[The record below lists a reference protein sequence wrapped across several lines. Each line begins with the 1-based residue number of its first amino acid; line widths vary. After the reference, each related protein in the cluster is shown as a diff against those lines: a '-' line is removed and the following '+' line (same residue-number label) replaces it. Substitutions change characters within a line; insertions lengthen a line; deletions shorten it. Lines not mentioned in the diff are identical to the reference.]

1 MDPTSKNNIPKK
13 KLRSGFTTGSAA
25 TAAAT
30 ASAMLLVGDDLPD
43 DRIIPVQTPGGE
55 QLRLEIDTIEPLERG
70 YRCCVVKDGG
80 DDPDVT
86 TGLSV
91 CAVVT
96 LNDDRGVVTFHAGQG
111 VGIVT
116 LPGLKI
122 PPGEPAINPVPR
134 EMIRRAITPFL
145 SERHGFSVELSV
157 PGGDEVAHRTF
168 NPRLGIEGGISII
181 GTTGI
186 VRPMSEEAWKDS
198 LAEELHVA
206 RAAGRSDSIILS
218 FGNQSELSI
227 LRHEEIC
234 VDAEGNPIRSVMCS
248 NFVGFMLQKAAE
260 CGFKR
265 VIISGPLGKIIKV
278 SAGIFYTHSH
288 VADAR
293 NELVVANAALLGVSL
308 ETLNRLTDCRT
319 TDAALDILATQSLD
333 KSFSRRIADKAKNRI
348 MRFEGLGLLAD
359 VFMTDGTG
367 ELLWTTLRIH
377 E

>member
-1 MDPTSKNNIPKK
+1 MNPISENNVDNKN
-13 KLRSGFTTGSAA
+13 LRSGFTTGSAA

-30 ASAMLLVGDDLPD
+30 ASAMLLVGDDLPN
-43 DRIIPVQTPGGE
+43 DRIIPVRTPGGE
-55 QLRLEIDTIEPLERG
+55 RLRLKVDTIERLEQG

-91 CAVVT
+91 CAVVA
-96 LNDDRGVVTFHAGQG
+96 LNDDKGVVRFQAGEG

-134 EMIRRAITPFL
+134 EMIRRAVEPYL
-145 SERHGFSVELSV
+145 PEGHGFLVELSV

-198 LAEELHVA
+198 LAEELRVA
-206 RAAGRSDSIILS
+206 RAVSRSDSIILS
-218 FGNQSELSI
+218 FGNQSEISI
-227 LRHEEIC
+227 LRHEDIC
-234 VDAEGNPIRSVMCS
+234 VDGEGNAIRSVMCS
-248 NFVGFMLQKAAE
+248 NFVGFMLRKAAE

-293 NELVVANAALLGVSL
+293 AELVVANAALMGVSL
-308 ETLNRLTDCRT
+308 DTLNRLAECRT
-319 TDAALDILATQSLD
+319 TDAALDILATQSLA
-333 KSFSRRIADKAKNRI
+333 KSFSRRIADKAKDRI
-348 MRFEGLGLLAD
+348 MQFEGLGLLAD

-367 ELLWTTLRIH
+367 DLLWTTLRVH